1 MEADVYWCVSK
12 MIEAVTSNYTQGFD
26 GLRQVYSKVEEL
38 LLRIDHELYD
48 HFKKEKIDLFAIS
61 FRNISTMLL
70 RLFTPNVGIR
80 LFDTFLSYEG
90 SYPELMLYLFI
101 AIVEKFAKKLLA
113 CRFEDLMAFLQN
125 LPTRKWTTTDLEML
139 IAEAYCY
146 QKIFSD
152 KQ

>member
-1 MEADVYWCVSK
+1 

-70 RLFTPNVGIR
+70 RLFTPSVGIR
-80 LFDTFLSYEG
+80 LFDTFLSY
-90 SYPELMLYLFI
+90 
-101 AIVEKFAKKLLA
+101 
-113 CRFEDLMAFLQN
+113 
-125 LPTRKWTTTDLEML
+125 
-139 IAEAYCY
+139 
-146 QKIFSD
+146 
-152 KQ
+152 